1 MKKFFNILAVVLLIS
16 SISCKD
22 EKKEASKASNEQM
35 KEVMAIHDEVMPKM
49 SAMGSFVSELSS
61 KEDSTVIG
69 LQYKAARRDLQD
81 AHKAMMDWM
90 QGFGSRFDS
99 DEILNGKELSEQ
111 KQNWLDEEEEKVK
124 ALREQINSSIENA
137 EKILE
142 LNKELKTKTY
152 LKLEGAEGT
161 SYRLDRGKPIRA
173 NKASTIEKL
182 RGCVSIIA
190 NPTMI
195 NKEKVL
201 YFQFLGPNMG
211 VIEDNANTITVQGNV
226 YSKKV
231 EFDFY
236 GEEIQICDFISI
248 PKGSLKTGNYIL
260 NVFEDKRLLDSAE
273 FQLK

>member
-1 MKKFFNILAVVLLIS
+1 MKKFFNILAVVVLIT

-22 EKKEASKASNEQM
+22 EKKEAAKASNEQM

-49 SAMGSFVSELSS
+49 SAMGSIVGELSS
-61 KEDSTVIG
+61 KEDSTEIG
-69 LQYKAARRDLQD
+69 LQYKSARRDLQD

-90 QGFGSRFDS
+90 QGFSNRFDS

-111 KQNWLDEEEEKVK
+111 KQIWLDEEEEKVK

-142 LNKELKTKTY
+142 LNKELKTKSY
-152 LKLEGAEGT
+152 LKLQGAEGS
-161 SYRLDRGKPIRA
+161 SYRLRGENPIRT

-182 RGCVSIIA
+182 RGCVTIMA
-190 NPTMI
+190 DPTMI

-226 YSKKV
+226 YSKKA
-231 EFDFY
+231 ELIFM
-236 GEEIQICDFISI
+236 GEETQLCDFITI
-248 PKGSLKTGNYIL
+248 PEGSLKKGIYTINI
-260 NVFEDKRLLDSAE
+260 FENERLLASAE

>member
-1 MKKFFNILAVVLLIS
+1 MKKFISILAVVVLIS

-22 EKKEASKASNEQM
+22 EKKEAAKASNEQM
-35 KEVMAIHDEVMPKM
+35 KKVMAIHDEVMPRM
-49 SAMGSFVSELSS
+49 SAMGSMVGELSS
-61 KEDSTVIG
+61 KEDSTEIG

-99 DEILNGKELSEQ
+99 DEILNGKELTEQ
-111 KQNWLDEEEEKVK
+111 KQIWLDEEEEKVK

-142 LNKELKTKTY
+142 LNKELKTNSY
-152 LKLEGAEGT
+152 LKLRGAEG
-161 SYRLDRGKPIRA
+161 SSFKLNGGKPIST
-173 NKASTIEKL
+173 NKASTVEKI
-182 RGCVSIIA
+182 RGCVTIIA
-190 NPTMI
+190 DPTMI

-201 YFQFLGPNMG
+201 YFQFLGPDKG

-231 EFDFY
+231 ELVFMGD
-236 GEEIQICDFISI
+236 ETQICDFITI
-248 PKGSLKTGNYIL
+248 PEGSLKAGNYIL
-260 NVFEDKRLLDSAE
+260 KIFEDERLLDSAE

>member
-1 MKKFFNILAVVLLIS
+1 MKKFFSILAVALLIS

-22 EKKEASKASNEQM
+22 EKKEAAKASNEQM
-35 KEVMAIHDEVMPKM
+35 KKVMAIHDEVMPKM
-49 SAMGSFVSELSS
+49 SAMGSIVGELSS
-61 KEDSTVIG
+61 KEDSTEIG

-111 KQNWLDEEEEKVK
+111 KQIWLDEEEEKVK

-137 EKILE
+137 KKILE
-142 LNKELKTKTY
+142 LNKELKTKSY
-152 LKLEGAEGT
+152 LKLQGAEG
-161 SYRLDRGKPIRA
+161 SSFGLPGGKPIKT

-182 RGCVSIIA
+182 RGCVTIIA
-190 NPTMI
+190 DPTMI
-195 NKEKVL
+195 NKVKVL

-231 EFDFY
+231 ELVFM
-236 GEEIQICDFISI
+236 GEESQICDFITI
-248 PKGSLKTGNYIL
+248 PEGSLKAGKYTLKI
-260 NVFEDKRLLDSAE
+260 FEDERLLDSAE